1 MLEKDSTIIEETDN
15 CGAAELA
22 EETASSQPQQ
32 TPKEQ
37 KATGGDTVRTVQKIL
52 AWILSAA
59 LLLVG
64 IAAGAL
70 AIHIG
75 MHYPGQKPILL
86 TKPEA
91 AIRQVSGM
99 MEAICDGDYDKAS
112 TYLLGTPRL
121 GVAEPPES
129 PLGILLWNAFLDST
143 EFALVGDCYT
153 TDVGL
158 AQNVSFT
165 YLDSAS
171 VTANLRERSQTL
183 LNQRV
188 EEAEDVSEI
197 YDENNEYRESVVME
211 ALQEAVK
218 AALQEDAETVTVSLT
233 VNLKYQNGT
242 WWVVVDNALLDAFSG
257 GIGY

>member
-1 MLEKDSTIIEETDN
+1 MEITIRPAHIFWEHP
-15 CGAAELA
+15 AWVWQSLR
-22 EETASSQPQQ
+22 
-32 TPKEQ
+32 
-37 KATGGDTVRTVQKIL
+37 KA
-52 AWILSAA
+52 
-59 LLLVG
+59 
-64 IAAGAL
+64 
-70 AIHIG
+70 
-75 MHYPGQKPILL
+75 
-86 TKPEA
+86 
-91 AIRQVSGM
+91 
-99 MEAICDGDYDKAS
+99 
-112 TYLLGTPRL
+112 
-121 GVAEPPES
+121 

-158 AQNVSFT
+158 AQNISFT

-171 VTANLRERSQTL
+171 VTANLRERSQAL